1 MMVKKQKPFLNLNKV
16 GLISILKN
24 IWIKCF
30 LVFTFFVPAVN
41 SQGYFPSELSNSQ
54 YNTTPPSIS
63 EIPAMSAY
71 QVGLPNQ
78 NHYVDGVMVDQ
89 NISLY
94 FKALNE
100 LRLNTSNGK
109 LLSLPKDTVFE
120 MNLPMDELLRKY
132 QGSQDQIM
140 VDRSIREIFSNLPT
154 NDFFEKKS
162 NKIKIKE
169 SSDKEIEGK
178 EVEATFKKGDIKNL
192 KLQEID
198 AIPLGLK
205 SDTDRQDTEGQ
216 GRPSTNCKN
225 CSGVNDGT
233 SIQDSSLE
241 IRKWFAPQQINALFE
256 NPQDGFLNDYK
267 RKMDKAIRIAM
278 ENTEGRI
285 GGENSLLKCYKY
297 VKDALLKALVTNP
310 RLSGGYAKDASAQL
324 EKQGFVNLLDP
335 SQLKGTYLENK
346 NLSQLITNP
355 NLAPKRAILVYEPT
369 DPDRM
374 VRRCKT
380 NSQTKRKRCYW
391 DEDAGHIEIKTA
403 ESGKGGF
410 VSDYYSDKSRVG
422 DPRNNENLMANKDR
436 KLVGVY
442 YKID

>member
-1 MMVKKQKPFLNLNKV
+1 MRNKKQEPVLNLNKE
-16 GLISILKN
+16 GLIGIIKN

-30 LVFTFFVPAVN
+30 LVFTFFVPGVN
-41 SQGYFPSELSNSQ
+41 SQGYFPSELPNNQ
-54 YNTTPPSIS
+54 YNSASPSSSGIQ
-63 EIPAMSAY
+63 AMSTY
-71 QVGLPNQ
+71 QVGLPNR
-78 NHYVDGVMVDQ
+78 NHFVDGVMVDQ

-100 LRLNTSNGK
+100 LRLRTNSGE

-132 QGSQDQIM
+132 QGRQDELM
-140 VDRSIREIFSNLPT
+140 VDRSIREILSNLPT
-154 NDFFEKKS
+154 KDFFEKKS
-162 NKIKIKE
+162 NKIKIKD

-178 EVEATFKKGDIKNL
+178 EVEATFKTRDVENL

-205 SDTDRQDTEGQ
+205 SDTSRQDTEGQ
-216 GRPSTNCKN
+216 GLPSTNCKN
-225 CSGVNDGT
+225 CSGSKGGT
-233 SIQDSSLE
+233 SIQDSNLE
-241 IRKWFAPQQINALFE
+241 IRTWFAPQQINALFE

-267 RKMDKAIRIAM
+267 RKMDSAIRIAM
-278 ENTEGRI
+278 KNTEGRV
-285 GGENSLLKCYKY
+285 GGENSLLKCYRY
-297 VKDALLKALVTNP
+297 VKEALFKASVTNP
-310 RLSGGYAKDASAQL
+310 KLSGGYAKDASAEL
-324 EKQGFVNLLDP
+324 EKQHFVNLLDP

-369 DPDRM
+369 DPDRK

-380 NSQTKRKRCYW
+380 NSETKRKRCYW
-391 DEDAGHIEIKTA
+391 DQDAGHIEIKTA

-410 VSDYYSDKSRVG
+410 VSDYFSEKSRTG
-422 DPRNNENLMANKDR
+422 DSMVNKDR
-436 KLVGVY
+436 KLVGIY